1 MTIEE
6 AIKTALEYE
15 TKIRDIYKEAA
26 DKVSDP
32 AGQRILT
39 MLRDDEE
46 THIAYLKDCLEL
58 WEKTGRLSVKK
69 LKTIIPPVDVIQK
82 ETEKVATHM
91 PQQIKT
97 GEKEILSRALKA
109 EIETSNFYQQMVD
122 EMSGEGQQ
130 MFARFLEIEESHI
143 AAVQFE
149 LDYVLKSGYWFDFKE
164 FDMEDF

>member
-6 AIKTALEYE
+6 AIKIALEYE
-15 TKIRDIYKEAA
+15 TKIRDIYKEAV

-32 AGQRILT
+32 AGRRTLT

-46 THIAYLKDCLEL
+46 NHIAYLKGRLEL
-58 WEKTGRLSVKK
+58 WEKTGTLSAKK
-69 LKTIIPPVDVIQK
+69 LKTIIPPADVIQK
-82 ETEKVATHM
+82 ETEKIATHM
-91 PQQIKT
+91 SQQFKT

-149 LDYVLKSGYWFDFKE
+149 LDYVMKSGYWFDFKE